1 MAEAMVHIRIVYP
14 RPDHRQGDL
23 VVRGSG
29 NYMGSAVYDLWQQ
42 LDRHKI
48 YMPLPGV
55 DITPEAWAAQR
66 TKVQEDVNAIS

>member
-1 MAEAMVHIRIVYP
+1 MAAMLVHIRVVYP
-14 RPDHRQGDL
+14 RPGHRQGDL

-29 NYMGSAVYDLWQQ
+29 NYMGSAVHDLWQQ

-48 YMPLPGV
+48 YMPPPGV

-66 TKVQEDVNAIS
+66 TKVQEDVNATH